1 MAKNKQRMAL
11 ARRSTREHQASQR
24 MKWLHL
30 KRSENGSVVKI
41 NRENERNENAESVMA
56 MAIMASVANGG
67 MA

>member
-41 NRENERNENAESVMA
+41 NRENGEMKMQKA
-56 MAIMASVANGG
+56 
-67 MA
+67 